1 MNSRDSKLAYILL
14 GFIVLAVTGFFGYTF
29 YLVPMREREARIV
42 DLRRDVDER
51 EARVDVIHLE
61 QPTLE
66 KFRQIS
72 LPKDVDLA
80 RRAYGE
86 EIEKMLRASG
96 FEPGNFS
103 VLPKAPETRTSPTF
117 ANKRPIYTQ
126 LPFTVTAKGDL
137 ASIVDWMERFYKLPL
152 LHQIRNLSI
161 QLPAGSDSSARRG
174 ANDLDMTV
182 TVEALILDSAEARKT
197 LAPEK
202 PVDLPSVLSPKDRQY
217 ASIAGKNIFYG
228 SAPVQQSVTKYVD
241 VMPFIKFDG
250 VSYEAGTPTATLWDQ
265 YHNHDY
271 RIRPHTTGGFRVEV
285 SYYINGRKRD
295 LRSGR
300 NLELHDANG
309 DIERL
314 WDIVKIDDRE
324 LILKDEEHYYRLHIG
339 QSLAD
344 MVALKADEVKSLGLK
359 DDIKKT
365 TGEEE
370 KAKDKEPDKDKDN
383 G

>member
-1 MNSRDSKLAYILL
+1 
-14 GFIVLAVTGFFGYTF
+14 
-29 YLVPMREREARIV
+29 
-42 DLRRDVDER
+42 
-51 EARVDVIHLE
+51 
-61 QPTLE
+61 
-66 KFRQIS
+66 
-72 LPKDVDLA
+72 
-80 RRAYGE
+80 
-86 EIEKMLRASG
+86 
-96 FEPGNFS
+96 
-103 VLPKAPETRTSPTF
+103 
-117 ANKRPIYTQ
+117 
-126 LPFTVTAKGDL
+126 
-137 ASIVDWMERFYKLPL
+137 
-152 LHQIRNLSI
+152 
-161 QLPAGSDSSARRG
+161 
-174 ANDLDMTV
+174 
-182 TVEALILDSAEARKT
+182 
-197 LAPEK
+197 
-202 PVDLPSVLSPKDRQY
+202 
-217 ASIAGKNIFYG
+217 
-228 SAPVQQSVTKYVD
+228 
-241 VMPFIKFDG
+241 MPFIKFDG

>member
-1 MNSRDSKLAYILL
+1 M
-14 GFIVLAVTGFFGYTF
+14 
-29 YLVPMREREARIV
+29 
-42 DLRRDVDER
+42 
-51 EARVDVIHLE
+51 
-61 QPTLE
+61 
-66 KFRQIS
+66 
-72 LPKDVDLA
+72 
-80 RRAYGE
+80 
-86 EIEKMLRASG
+86 
-96 FEPGNFS
+96 
-103 VLPKAPETRTSPTF
+103 
-117 ANKRPIYTQ
+117 
-126 LPFTVTAKGDL
+126 
-137 ASIVDWMERFYKLPL
+137 
-152 LHQIRNLSI
+152 
-161 QLPAGSDSSARRG
+161 
-174 ANDLDMTV
+174 
-182 TVEALILDSAEARKT
+182 
-197 LAPEK
+197 
-202 PVDLPSVLSPKDRQY
+202 
-217 ASIAGKNIFYG
+217 
-228 SAPVQQSVTKYVD
+228 
-241 VMPFIKFDG
+241 
-250 VSYEAGTPTATLWDQ
+250 
-265 YHNHDY
+265 
-271 RIRPHTTGGFRVEV
+271 